1 MDIVGL
7 GDQLC
12 PAVAGFADLKTGAV
26 EAEII
31 AVVVVSAGALLGG
44 AEDDAAVVAVFGD
57 LHIRLI
63 DVVVPA
69 LVARG
74 QLDIGGGAQR
84 NLAARKGDVRVRG
97 HLGPGSSRSLGILK
111 VLAEQFLGYCVGF
124 AAEDDQIVL
133 FNVAHSHVVNLE
145 SLVVGTDADGALRE
159 QGGVAHILQVVIQVN
174 RELVAEYHDLQVI
187 FLAGHDLLRDDLDVV
202 PAAVRIADHDA
213 GFAAR
218 QADAGEESMICVGI
232 IADLGGA
239 EHEAAVVVVNHID
252 RELRFHNVVGPGQ
265 RVVRFAARAEHTGC
279 GRLHGFLFH
288 VLLRLGFRLAI
299 GRCQSRHRG
308 QNRFA
313 LRQGFGRGLV
323 GNRCRLLHGCGFLCG
338 FLLIGR
344 QLGLVLSLRLSAVQG
359 EGGLYF
365 GTLAEHDTVVDKLN
379 LAFGVVFGPFALDLR
394 LSAEALVHR
403 VGRIGIGMDLDH
415 FVLFKID
422 EVLLLHR
429 THRQAVGGERLVVGA
444 QADGAVA
451 ELVVA
456 EGSHQLVVQIHREP
470 VAENDN
476 LQGVLLAGLDIG
488 FQRLD
493 VVPAAVGVTD
503 HQAGAL
509 VGRAIKI
516 VDIQVTDTREIAV
529 ELIGIV
535 ADVGGTEHDA
545 AAVVV
550 HCIDRQR
557 GFHNIVNPVQGVL
570 VALGILGQQDRFH
583 FGAHAELDVGG
594 VAVLHKL
601 DLAFGVE
608 LRPVAVHVVEGGE
621 ARIGGVRN
629 TRVGLQPAF

>member
-44 AEDDAAVVAVFGD
+44 AEDDAAVVAVGGD

-111 VLAEQFLGYCVGF
+111 VLAEQFLGHCVGL

-174 RELVAEYHDLQVI
+174 RELVAEYHDLQVV

-202 PAAVRIADHDA
+202 PAAVCITDHDA
-213 GFAAR
+213 RFAAR

-239 EHEAAVVVVNHID
+239 EHEAAVVVVNHVD

-265 RVVRFAARAEHTGC
+265 RVVRFAARAEHTGR

-299 GRCQSRHRG
+299 GQCQSRHWG
-308 QNRFA
+308 QNRFV
-313 LRQGFGRGLV
+313 LRRGLV
-323 GNRCRLLHGCGFLCG
+323 GNRCRLLHRCGFLCG
-338 FLLIGR
+338 FFLIGC
-344 QLGLVLSLRLSAVQG
+344 QQGLVLSLRLSAVQG

-365 GTLAEHDTVVDKLN
+365 GTLTEHDAVVDKLN

-394 LSAEALVHR
+394 LSAESLVHR

-429 THRQAVGGERLVVGA
+429 AHRQAVGGERLVVGA

-456 EGSHQLVVQIHREP
+456 EGCHQLVVQIHREP

-493 VVPAAVGVTD
+493 VVPAAVGVAD

-509 VGRAIKI
+509 VGRA
-516 VDIQVTDTREIAV
+516 VDVADIQITDAREIAV

-570 VALGILGQQDRFH
+570 VTLGIFRQQDRLH
-583 FGAHAELDVGG
+583 FGAFAELDVGG